1 MSERQYSL
9 RSESQIGEPIIMET
23 LDTSNGVLYPFYD
36 PDVNLLYLCA
46 KVFNNSLE
54 LHFSYIN
61 LIKSLNYICLYI
73 CFYICLYI
81 CFLTHSKGDSNIR
94 YFEVTDEPP
103 FVHYISTYQSSE
115 PQRGIGFMPKRGC
128 DVLNC
133 EIARLFKLHS
143 RGFCEVISFTVP
155 RKVWP
160 TFDTTIYVLFR
171 VG

>member
-1 MSERQYSL
+1 MTRTLIYSICAL
-9 RSESQIGEPIIMET
+9 RYSPIILNCPLVT
-23 LDTSNGVLYPFYD
+23 
-36 PDVNLLYLCA
+36 
-46 KVFNNSLE
+46 NNT
-54 LHFSYIN
+54 
-61 LIKSLNYICLYI
+61 
-73 CFYICLYI
+73 
-81 CFLTHSKGDSNIR
+81 CFLTHPKGDSNIR